1 MGGILDL
8 LGSAVTMRVLVVH
21 NRYSSRVPSG
31 ENLSVDDEVAW
42 LRKAG
47 VEVGLHQA
55 SNDELLQGGIPRRVQ
70 HAVSA
75 PWSLPA
81 KHRMD
86 HVLDEAPPDIVHV
99 HNLFPLLTG
108 SVPWAALRRGV
119 PVVWTV
125 RNHRAL
131 CIAGT
136 HFRDGKSCHDCT
148 PGLRLAGIRH
158 GCYRGSVT
166 ASALMTGATG
176 LFRSIARRRVTALA
190 ISHSLRRW
198 LVDANGFPSERAI
211 VKYNGVPAPTL
222 DWPLVPPADSRTYL
236 FAAKLAPYKGVSLL
250 LDAWA
255 RADLRDAR
263 LRVVGDGPD
272 ADEVRA
278 AASRDPRIS
287 FEGYASREDMTRHY
301 AEARAV
307 LVPSTWD
314 EPFGR
319 VAAEALAHGRPVI
332 TTGMGGLREVV
343 GDDAGWITGT
353 EPQRLAQALV
363 EAEDDRAVT
372 TRAIAARRRHQDLF
386 SPHVTTQALVDIYEN
401 CIRQR
406 NDDE

>member
-1 MGGILDL
+1 
-8 LGSAVTMRVLVVH
+8 MRVLVVH

-31 ENLSVDDEVAW
+31 ENLSVDDEVTW

-47 VEVGLHQA
+47 VEVGVHEA
-55 SNDELLQGGIPRRVQ
+55 SNDELLDGGAPRRAQ
-70 HAVSA
+70 QAMWA
-75 PWSLPA
+75 PWSIPA
-81 KHRMD
+81 RRRID
-86 HVLDEAPPDIVHV
+86 SVLDETPPDIVHV

-136 HFRDGKSCHDCT
+136 HFRDGQGCHDCK
-148 PGLRLAGIRH
+148 PGLRIAGIRH
-158 GCYRGSVT
+158 GCYRGSVA

-198 LVDANGFPSERAI
+198 LVDTNAFPSERVI
-211 VKYNGVPAPTL
+211 VKYNGIPSPSL
-222 DWPLVPPADSRTYL
+222 DRPLVPAVQSRTYL

-255 RADLRDAR
+255 RADLQDAR
-263 LRVVGDGPD
+263 LRVVGDGPI
-272 ADEVRA
+272 ADEIRTA
-278 AASRDPRIS
+278 AAGDPRIG
-287 FEGYASREDMTRHY
+287 FEGHVSSEDMSRHF
-301 AEARAV
+301 AESRAV
-307 LVPSTWD
+307 LVPSIWE

-332 TTGMGGLREVV
+332 TSGLGGLREVV
-343 GDDAGWITGT
+343 GEDAGWITGT
-353 EPQRLAQALV
+353 DPQRLAQALV
-363 EAEDDRAVT
+363 EADDDRAIGA
-372 TRAIAARRRHQDLF
+372 RAAAAQHRHQELF
-386 SPHVTTQALVDIYEN
+386 SPDVTTQALVDIYEN
-401 CIRQR
+401 CLRQR
-406 NDDE
+406 SDGE